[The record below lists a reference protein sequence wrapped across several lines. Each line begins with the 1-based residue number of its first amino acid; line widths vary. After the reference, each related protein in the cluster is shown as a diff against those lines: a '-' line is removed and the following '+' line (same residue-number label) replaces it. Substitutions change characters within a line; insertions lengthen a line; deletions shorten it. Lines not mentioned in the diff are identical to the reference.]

1 MLFGLIQ
8 TRKDK
13 RIKELEYKL
22 NIANMRYMQVYNEVT
37 QLKAQQVKIEPYK
50 AVRILTRRELNMSA
64 ADRQRLALNDM
75 CHTLT
80 DIIRENTNVTVSDD
94 DLGGKRYEM
103 TVLMGFPK
111 GDKYE

>member
-13 RIKELEYKL
+13 RIKELEKELTIIRICY
-22 NIANMRYMQVYNEVT
+22 AQADNEARR
-37 QLKAQQVKIEPYK
+37 LKATQTEIKTYK
-50 AVRILTRRELNMSA
+50 ASRVLTRRELNMPA
-64 ADRQRLALNDM
+64 ADRQRLALNSM

-80 DIIRENTNVTVSDD
+80 DIIREYANVTVSDD

-103 TVLMGFPK
+103 TVLIGFPK
-111 GDKYE
+111 GNKYE